1 MRAMVYA
8 GPEDLQLTELDDPE
22 LGPRDI
28 RVRIE
33 ACGICGSD
41 VASYLHGHY
50 AAPGQ
55 VLGHEMSSV
64 VEQLGSELSG
74 VKPGDRVAIRTAR
87 SCGDC
92 VYCDAGRPYLCDD
105 SGRLSIGYGARG
117 GFADLMTVR
126 DVVIG
131 DDVVPVP
138 ADVSADDMMWT
149 EPLSVALHAVRRAG
163 INVDSGATLVVG
175 AGSVGLC
182 VIAAA
187 IAEGATDLVAVE
199 PRADRRQAA
208 STLGA
213 RTLDPGQLES
223 ASGQQ
228 FTHIIDTSG
237 SLGALTAALP
247 HLRVGGRLTL
257 VGLGE
262 GRVPWPI
269 PGIELVTSF
278 AFDEKDFRA
287 AVDHIVS
294 GRVRLAGL
302 ISHRYDLAGAGEAI
316 EASARDPRVIKA
328 AVYPGAGHSDLDA
341 EPESVTS

>member
-8 GPEDLQLTELDDPE
+8 GPRDLHLTELEDPE

-28 RVRIE
+28 LVRIE

-41 VASYLHGHY
+41 VASFLHGHY
-50 AAPGQ
+50 AVPGQ

-64 VEQLGSELSG
+64 VEQLGPELSG
-74 VKPGDRVAIRTAR
+74 VDPGDRVAIRTAR

-92 VYCDAGRPYLCDD
+92 VYCDAGKRYLCDD

-117 GFADLMTVR
+117 GFADLMVVR
-126 DVVIG
+126 DVTIG
-131 DDVVPVP
+131 DDVIPVP
-138 ADVSADDMMWT
+138 ADVSADDLVWT

-163 INVDSGATLVVG
+163 IGVDSGTTLVVG

-187 IAEGATDLVAVE
+187 IAEGATDLVVVE
-199 PRADRRQAA
+199 PRADRREAGA
-208 STLGA
+208 SLGA
-213 RTLDPGQLES
+213 HTLQPHQLEG
-223 ASGQQ
+223 AQGQQ
-228 FTHIIDTSG
+228 YTGVVDTSG
-237 SLGALTAALP
+237 SLAALSAALP
-247 HLRVGGRLTL
+247 HLGVGGRLTL

-262 GRVPWPI
+262 GRVPWPMA
-269 PGIELVTSF
+269 GIDVVTSF
-278 AFDEKDFRA
+278 AFDVEDFRA

-302 ISHRYDLAGAGEAI
+302 ISHRYGLAGAGEAI
-316 EASARDPRVIKA
+316 EASARDPRVTKA
-328 AVYPGAGHSDLDA
+328 VVYPGPSAR
-341 EPESVTS
+341 TSMPSRSH